1 MYYINN
7 IYEYILGKY
16 KYLFLLCNTYFVFY
30 FKIRKQTKK
39 MQLLNTT

>member
-7 IYEYILGKY
+7 IYEYIFGKY

-30 FKIRKQTKK
+30 FKMNK
-39 MQLLNTT
+39 